1 MSVNKYKIAIDNR
14 DQEINLPINSDW
26 EFNGLDDG
34 YAVYEA
40 GAIERSIN
48 PPVDFEVSR
57 FSHDFYSEEN
67 QEKTN
72 INYEFN
78 FSSQTFK
85 SYYNSYVDS
94 GLFTKEECYYNSNSF
109 SSSFFKLD
117 FYDFNSSTEQKNYIT
132 IILPTQQGKIETVV
146 IGSNTSAEIKR
157 PFFSL
162 DFIGDKEGFFI
173 YWLKNTDYLNINT
186 FYMSAKFFDAKNGRF
201 IRMTNRNLQNITTF
215 NPDEYFYYKVVLDY
229 PTKTYK
235 IYDLD
240 TQNRV
245 GDSVTPIKWFEY
257 INP

>member
-1 MSVNKYKIAIDNR
+1 MIANKYKIAFDNS

-26 EFNGLDDG
+26 EYNGLDDG

-57 FSHDFYSEEN
+57 FSHDYYVEEN

-78 FSSQTFK
+78 FSSQTFN

-94 GLFTKEECYYNSNSF
+94 GFFTKEECYYNSNSF
-109 SSSFFKLD
+109 SKSFFKLD
-117 FYDFNSSTEQKNYIT
+117 FYDFNASTEQKNYIT
-132 IILPTQQGKIETVV
+132 IILPTQQGFTENVQIA
-146 IGSNTSAEIKR
+146 NNSAQIKK
-157 PFFSL
+157 PKFSL

-173 YWLKNTDYLNINT
+173 YWLKKINYININT

-201 IRMTNRNLQNITTF
+201 IRFLNKELQNVTNF
-215 NPDEYFYYKVVLDY
+215 NPDEYFYYKVILDY
-229 PTKTYK
+229 PTQTYK
-235 IYDLD
+235 IYDLW

-245 GDSVTPIKWFEY
+245 GDSVTTIKWFEY